1 MPQVQPLK
9 INKNKNYVLTQMSN
23 KTSFVK
29 DLEPTVVNTDS
40 SLMVTVKRCVCCVRV
55 KRTRRNEGLMVGLDY
70 KHTILYFK
78 MLMLF

>member
-23 KTSFVK
+23 KASFVK

-40 SLMVTVKRCVCCVRV
+40 SLMVTV
-55 KRTRRNEGLMVGLDY
+55 
-70 KHTILYFK
+70 
-78 MLMLF
+78 